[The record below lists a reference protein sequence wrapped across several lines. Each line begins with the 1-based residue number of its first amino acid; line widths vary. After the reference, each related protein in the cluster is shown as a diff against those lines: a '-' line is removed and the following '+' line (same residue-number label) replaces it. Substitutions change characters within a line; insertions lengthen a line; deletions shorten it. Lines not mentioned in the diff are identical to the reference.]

1 VKQSLDDFV
10 TFLSDRQYDIFRVFP
25 KKLEHFDCDYRD
37 TYGPTNFLA
46 IRKGA
51 ARKALAP
58 ES

>member
-1 VKQSLDDFV
+1 VKQSLGDFV
-10 TFLSDRQYDIFRVFP
+10 TFLSERQYDLFRAFP
-25 KKLEHFDCDYRD
+25 KKLERFHYNYRD

-58 ES
+58 KS